1 MVESTGLENRHT
13 LIAYLGFKSLSLRH
27 FQALDLSRAFLVFGT
42 ALSHHLGLTETMYL
56 FRAPNSTYYTR
67 ICLPKSLRDNGFPFD
82 LKISLLTK
90 RRDEAVERNFIL
102 VPQLK
107 KLIDE
112 AFQENNVAS
121 FRLKVDEFINHVREG
136 FPLRDTVRLP
146 VRQVRTASSLSFP
159 TAVNAV
165 EPLAIKPK
173 IIIAPKNAL
182 EEFIASK
189 QYAKVRP
196 LTIEQ
201 LNQRTNHF
209 LSPLKTDCVSRI
221 TSADAVRF
229 RDRLYKEGRSYKT
242 NKDYLACC
250 RQFFK
255 WCKQMNYISENPFQE
270 IAVQEQVKKRSQD
283 EERERWSIKDLMKLF
298 CSAAYK
304 AKPDE
309 FKWITK
315 IMLYH
320 GLRPAEA
327 CQLRVADIR
336 YKDGIQCFVVSEDG
350 DNQRVKTTSSIR
362 YVPIHSALVDS
373 GFLDYVAK
381 RKSARCIQLF
391 SYKPDGKWEDWSKRY
406 CQQFGRLQTA
416 IGMPA
421 KARPTAYGF
430 RHTFIDELKQ
440 TGVEESLVAQLVGHT
455 HSSMTFGRYGKKY
468 PIQTL
473 ASTIEKVSFLN

>member
-1 MVESTGLENRHT
+1 
-13 LIAYLGFKSLSLRH
+13 
-27 FQALDLSRAFLVFGT
+27 
-42 ALSHHLGLTETMYL
+42 MYL

-102 VPQLK
+102 VPPLK
-107 KLIDE
+107 KLVDE
-112 AFQENNVAS
+112 AFQENDAAS
-121 FRLKVDEFINHVREG
+121 FRLKVDELVNYVREG
-136 FPLRDTVRLP
+136 FPLRDMVRLP
-146 VRQVRTASSLSFP
+146 VRQVRTASSLSSL
-159 TAVNAV
+159 TAVNTV
-165 EPLAIKPK
+165 EPPTIKPK
-173 IIIAPKNAL
+173 IVITPENAL
-182 EEFIASK
+182 QEFIVSK
-189 QYAKVRP
+189 QHAKVRP

-201 LNQRTNHF
+201 LNQRTAHF
-209 LSPLKTDCVSRI
+209 LTPLTIDCVSKI

-242 NKDYLACC
+242 NKDYLASC

-270 IAVQEQVKKRSQD
+270 IVVQEKAKKKSQD
-283 EERERWSIKDLMKLF
+283 EERERWSTKDLTKLF
-298 CSAAYK
+298 KSSEYQS
-304 AKPDE
+304 KPEE
-309 FKWITK
+309 FKWITN

-320 GLRPAEA
+320 GLRPTEA
-327 CQLRVADIR
+327 CQLRIADVR
-336 YKDGIQCFVVSEDG
+336 TKDGYQCFVVSEDG
-350 DNQRVKTTSSIR
+350 ENQHVKTASSVR
-362 YVPIHSALVDS
+362 YVPIHSTLIER
-373 GFLDYVAK
+373 GFLDYVTK

-416 IGMPA
+416 VGMPA

-440 TGVEESLVAQLVGHT
+440 AGVEESMVAQLVGHT

-468 PIQTL
+468 PIKKL
-473 ASTIEKVSFLN
+473 VCAIEQISYRQSWLSF

>member
-1 MVESTGLENRHT
+1 
-13 LIAYLGFKSLSLRH
+13 
-27 FQALDLSRAFLVFGT
+27 
-42 ALSHHLGLTETMYL
+42 MYL

-67 ICLPKSLRDNGFPFD
+67 ICLPKPLRDNGFPFD

-102 VPQLK
+102 VPPLK

-112 AFQENNVAS
+112 AFQEFDAAS
-121 FRLKVDEFINHVREG
+121 FRLKVDELVNHIRDG
-136 FPLRDTVRLP
+136 FPLRDTERLP
-146 VRQVRTASSLSFP
+146 IRQVRTASSLSSP
-159 TAVNAV
+159 TTVSVVETLAV
-165 EPLAIKPK
+165 KPK
-173 IIIAPKNAL
+173 IIIKPPKAL

-189 QYAKVRP
+189 KHAKVRP

-201 LNQRTNHF
+201 LNQRTSHF
-209 LSPLKTDCVSRI
+209 LSPLTTDCVSRI

-242 NKDYLACC
+242 NKDYLASC

-270 IAVQEQVKKRSQD
+270 IAVQEQVKKKSQD

-298 CSAAYK
+298 SSAAYK

-309 FKWITK
+309 FKLITK
-315 IMLYH
+315 ILLYH
-320 GLRPAEA
+320 GLRPSEA
-327 CQLRVADIR
+327 CQLRVADVR
-336 YKDGIQCFVVSEDG
+336 TKDGYQCFVVSEDG
-350 DNQRVKTTSSIR
+350 ENQHVKTASSVR
-362 YVPIHSALVDS
+362 YVPIHSNLIDS

-406 CQQFGRLQTA
+406 CQQFGRLQTE

-421 KARPTAYGF
+421 KARPTAYSF
-430 RHTFIDELKQ
+430 RHTFVDELKQ
-440 TGVEESLVAQLVGHT
+440 AGVEESLVAQIVGHT
-455 HSSMTFGRYGKKY
+455 HQSMTFGRYGKKY
-468 PIQTL
+468 PIQKL
-473 ASTIEKVSFLN
+473 VSTIEKLSFPNLIHC

>member
-1 MVESTGLENRHT
+1 M
-13 LIAYLGFKSLSLRH
+13 
-27 FQALDLSRAFLVFGT
+27 
-42 ALSHHLGLTETMYL
+42 
-56 FRAPNSTYYTR
+56 
-67 ICLPKSLRDNGFPFD
+67 PKSLRDNGFPFD

-112 AFQENNVAS
+112 AFQENDVAS

-440 TGVEESLVAQLVGHT
+440 TGVEESLVPQLVGHT

>member
-1 MVESTGLENRHT
+1 
-13 LIAYLGFKSLSLRH
+13 
-27 FQALDLSRAFLVFGT
+27 
-42 ALSHHLGLTETMYL
+42 MYL

-102 VPQLK
+102 VPPLK

-112 AFQENNVAS
+112 AFQENDAAS
-121 FRLKVDEFINHVREG
+121 FRLKVDELINHVRDG

-146 VRQVRTASSLSFP
+146 IRQVRTVSSLSFP

-165 EPLAIKPK
+165 ELLAIKPK
-173 IIIAPKNAL
+173 IIITPENAL

-189 QYAKVRP
+189 QHAKVRP

-201 LNQRTNHF
+201 LNQRTAHF
-209 LSPLKTDCVSRI
+209 LTPLAIDCVSKI

-242 NKDYLACC
+242 NKDYLASC

-255 WCKQMNYISENPFQE
+255 WCKQMNYILENPFQE
-270 IAVQEQVKKRSQD
+270 IAVQEQMKKRAQD
-283 EERERWSIKDLMKLF
+283 EERERWSIKDLTKLF
-298 CSAAYK
+298 KSSEYQS
-304 AKPDE
+304 KPEE
-309 FKWITK
+309 FKWVTN

-327 CQLRVADIR
+327 CQLRVADVR
-336 YKDGIQCFVVSEDG
+336 TRDGYHCFVVSEDG
-350 DNQRVKTTSSIR
+350 ENQHVKTASSVR
-362 YVPIHSALVDS
+362 YVPIHSNLIDS

-381 RKSARCIQLF
+381 RKSTRCIQLF

-406 CQQFGRLQTA
+406 CQQFGRLQTE

-421 KARPTAYGF
+421 KARPTAYSF
-430 RHTFIDELKQ
+430 RHTFVDELKQ
-440 TGVEESLVAQLVGHT
+440 AGVEESMVAQLVGHT

-468 PIQTL
+468 SLQKL
-473 ASTIEKVSFLN
+473 ASAIERVVFPNLTAQFTVIV

>member
-1 MVESTGLENRHT
+1 
-13 LIAYLGFKSLSLRH
+13 
-27 FQALDLSRAFLVFGT
+27 
-42 ALSHHLGLTETMYL
+42 MYL
-56 FRAPNSTYYTR
+56 FRAPNSTYYTC